1 MATNTAPLTPAAT
14 LYPLRVVHEIGDW
27 VTYSS
32 PGTTVAKRI
41 GTLPAGAIVVGG
53 GAMVTTAFTDT
64 GTDYIDIGTLDDGD
78 AFATDLDVS
87 SVGFKE
93 VDELAAHNDYSTS
106 EVGVTA
112 TYAGQNS
119 NAGAGVAYCFLLY
132 VMPRPATA

>member
-1 MATNTAPLTPAAT
+1 MTTDTAALTPAAP
-14 LYPLRVVHEIGDW
+14 YYAQRVVHEVGDW
-27 VTYSS
+27 VTYTS
-32 PGTTVAKRI
+32 PGTGVAKRI
-41 GTLPAGAIVVGG
+41 GTLPAGAMVVGG
-53 GAMVTTAFTDT
+53 GAYVTTAFTDT
-64 GTDYIDIGTLDDGD
+64 GTDLIDIGTTADDD

-93 VDELAAHNDYSTS
+93 VDELATTNDYTTS

-132 VMPRPATA
+132 VIPRPISA